1 MDEIKDLIM
10 ELNSHMKTIKD
21 IKSELKEKIEDTDM
35 YKAVFEATMQTSD
48 SSNFQVAEKDAAKH
62 AYNVTLK
69 NLKKSLE

>member
-21 IKSELKEKIEDTDM
+21 IKSELKDKIEDTDM
-35 YKAVFEATMQTSD
+35 YKAVFEATMQTS
-48 SSNFQVAEKDAAKH
+48 NIQVSEKDAAKH

-69 NLKKSLE
+69 NLKKSIE